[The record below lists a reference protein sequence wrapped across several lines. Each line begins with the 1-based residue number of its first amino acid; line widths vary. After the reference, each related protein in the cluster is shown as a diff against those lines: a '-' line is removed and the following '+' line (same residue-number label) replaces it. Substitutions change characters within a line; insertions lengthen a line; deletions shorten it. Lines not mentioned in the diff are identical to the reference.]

1 MHQIAHRSTEAT
13 LWWSN
18 CQKEYEPKKE
28 TQENAQNKWD
38 VMRPKWDM
46 YKVSICFIRSSKYD
60 KNLVQW
66 TFSFKFHFS
75 VCFFLFFRFHR
86 LLYARRWML
95 IFIKFLFKKNPIWE
109 PYDVSKECE
118 FLVEKRNVIWSA
130 KCERKW
136 TRIVKMRHE
145 SINSI
150 LISFKLRQTLIL
162 TFHFIK

>member
-75 VCFFLFFRFHR
+75 VCFIFFFRFHR

-95 IFIKFLFKKNPIWE
+95 IFIKFLFKKKSNLRTIRC
-109 PYDVSKECE
+109 V
-118 FLVEKRNVIWSA
+118 KRVRILSWKKKRHLIREVWTKMNKNSQN
-130 KCERKW
+130 ETRKY
-136 TRIVKMRHE
+136 
-145 SINSI
+145 
-150 LISFKLRQTLIL
+150 
-162 TFHFIK
+162 